1 MCGHFVLPT
10 WDRGGKKMLF
20 LCWCSLRLNRFKRKK
35 NLARRVFYWYFCNL
49 WWACMTSLSLSPLGI
64 SLLLKKFVGFAWQ
77 ALHFF
82 FFLPLFTLQLGFVS
96 ASILA
101 ALILYFTA
109 SRSQLA
115 CFFGFEAYYWL
126 VDRIGPHGQ
135 PATGELKGVQ

>member
-1 MCGHFVLPT
+1 MAST
-10 WDRGGKKMLF
+10 TF
-20 LCWCSLRLNRFKRKK
+20 L
-35 NLARRVFYWYFCNL
+35 
-49 WWACMTSLSLSPLGI
+49 
-64 SLLLKKFVGFAWQ
+64 
-77 ALHFF
+77 